1 MKRVRANDAVSI
13 STAGWFLLP
22 GINGFQVMAKE
33 LYTRASDLGCSEA
46 HCLLG
51 GIYCEGG
58 RYEEGQVSLRVT
70 RPRLLQETNWQE

>member
-1 MKRVRANDAVSI
+1 MTPFQLVLL
-13 STAGWFLLP
+13 AGSYYQGL
-22 GINGFQVMAKE
+22 NGFQVMAKE
-33 LYTRASDLGCSEA
+33 LDTRASDLGCSEA